1 MGLSVY
7 QVVQGIYEAIKNKHH
22 GARDENGE
30 LVEIG
35 LKREDQP
42 ITDQQVMDGFGV
54 GIQGNLLMIR
64 YHSTEPISNLHQKR
78 FEKEVER
85 RIEEI
90 KKYIQKEFEKVTGSS
105 LRLKEAN
112 EIKILVESSNRMKA
126 IIKAMMPYEILNLK
140 EQVQSVGQKSSV
152 EKIKEM
158 DAYYKK
164 LAPKKRPPNDKRKAE
179 NK

>member
-22 GARDENGE
+22 GARDENGK

-35 LKREDQP
+35 LKREDQL

-54 GIQGNLLMIR
+54 SMHGNLLIIK
-64 YHSTEPISNLHQKR
+64 YHSVEPIASLHQKR

-85 RIEEI
+85 RIDEI
-90 KKYIQKEFEKVTGSS
+90 KRYIQKEFEKVTGSS
-105 LRLKEAN
+105 LRLKESGD
-112 EIKILVESSNRMKA
+112 ISILVESNNRVKIMV
-126 IIKAMMPYEILNLK
+126 KAMMPYEVLNLK
-140 EQVQSVGQKSSV
+140 EVAPVADTSPV

-164 LAPKKRPPNDKRKAE
+164 LQPKKRPLNDKRKVE
-179 NK
+179 K